1 MACAEVHDK
10 RLLMPR
16 FGTPIGQ
23 PSIGARSP
31 AHLRRA
37 AIGKQ
42 EHGHWT
48 IRGSASEAA
57 SPANISITA
66 KETIVGAQRNS
77 SNVTNLHEFL
87 GVTPKQIDKDMRG
100 RGMDPAYE
108 VAALRRLGQ
117 VLAAQFAPQAQREEA
132 RASAASKQFPM
143 HDESV
148 AAGMPAWAGC
158 AEAPLGTSIWD
169 IVEQSDPS
177 TTMWVLV
184 SGWSMRDVGINDGD
198 TVLVDTTREARSGDI
213 VVVHIAGEGQVVKR
227 IRMMPGDPIVLES
240 ANPDFAPRVI
250 NDALSLRIHG
260 VVVGRVGKL

>member
-1 MACAEVHDK
+1 MAA
-10 RLLMPR
+10 R
-16 FGTPIGQ
+16 F
-23 PSIGARSP
+23 
-31 AHLRRA
+31 
-37 AIGKQ
+37 
-42 EHGHWT
+42 E
-48 IRGSASEAA
+48 
-57 SPANISITA
+57 
-66 KETIVGAQRNS
+66 
-77 SNVTNLHEFL
+77 
-87 GVTPKQIDKDMRG
+87 
-100 RGMDPAYE
+100 
-108 VAALRRLGQ
+108 
-117 VLAAQFAPQAQREEA
+117 PQAQREEA

-213 VVVHIAGEGQVVKR
+213 VVVHIAGDGQVVKR